1 MNPDLEVDAAELRRT
16 ASVLAATAARV
27 RSAADQEPPAETTP
41 RWVTA
46 DAALLAA
53 DAARQQLVHL
63 GADLADTAR
72 RITAVAE
79 EYELADARAVT
90 RLRLTR

>member
-1 MNPDLEVDAAELRRT
+1 MNPEVEVDTAELRRT
-16 ASVLAATAARV
+16 AAEAAATAGRV
-27 RSAADQEPPAETTP
+27 TAGAVEEPPAETTP

-46 DAALLAA
+46 DAAVLAA
-53 DAARQQLVHL
+53 DAAGRQLAML
-63 GADLADTAR
+63 GADLAGTAA
-72 RITAVAE
+72 RIRAAAE